1 MTKSTF
7 TKRKAQMKSSSY
19 YLFWGIATVAVV
31 AGQVYVGTGYRQMA
45 KSMNRWFEE
54 TIDII
59 TMPRRNSGG
68 YGGIMPM
75 REMIDHDDYII
86 WETID

>member
-1 MTKSTF
+1 MTKF
-7 TKRKAQMKSSSY
+7 TKTKAQMKSSSY

-68 YGGIMPM
+68 YMPM
-75 REMIDHDDYII
+75 QEMVDSDDYII
-86 WETID
+86 WETKD

>member
-1 MTKSTF
+1 MTNF

-68 YGGIMPM
+68 YMPM
-75 REMIDHDDYII
+75 REKIDPDDYII

>member
-1 MTKSTF
+1 
-7 TKRKAQMKSSSY
+7 MKSSSY

-68 YGGIMPM
+68 FGGVMPM
-75 REMIDHDDYII
+75 VNPDDYLI
-86 WETID
+86 WKTTESNVNVD

>member
-1 MTKSTF
+1 MTNF

-59 TMPRRNSGG
+59 TMPRRNSRG
-68 YGGIMPM
+68 YGEVIPM
-75 REMIDHDDYII
+75 DNPDDYII
-86 WETID
+86 WESLD

>member
-1 MTKSTF
+1 MTKF
-7 TKRKAQMKSSSY
+7 TKTKAQMKSSSY

-59 TMPRRNSGG
+59 TMPRRGTGG
-68 YGGIMPM
+68 YMPM
-75 REMIDHDDYII
+75 REMIDPDDYII
-86 WETID
+86 WEEIK

>member
-1 MTKSTF
+1 
-7 TKRKAQMKSSSY
+7 MKSSSY

-68 YGGIMPM
+68 YMPIQ
-75 REMIDHDDYII
+75 EMFDSDDYII

>member
-1 MTKSTF
+1 MTKF
-7 TKRKAQMKSSSY
+7 TKTKAQMKSSSY

-68 YGGIMPM
+68 YMPM
-75 REMIDHDDYII
+75 KEMIDPDDYII
-86 WETID
+86 WEEIK